1 MSILSSPLQRTMLP
15 VRPDFGVFDWVFNS
29 NLSNTDEQRW
39 RPATDIREESDR
51 FVITADV
58 PGVPV
63 EDIEVTVNDGHLTVK
78 GERDVK
84 RVDENHDG
92 HVRYERISGKFER
105 TFGLPDTADNDGV
118 SAQSRDGVLEIVVKK
133 RESVQPRR
141 IEVST

>member
-29 NLSNTDEQRW
+29 NLSNTDVQRW

-84 RVDENHDG
+84 RVDENHGG

-105 TFGLPDTADNDGV
+105 TFGLPDTADNDSV